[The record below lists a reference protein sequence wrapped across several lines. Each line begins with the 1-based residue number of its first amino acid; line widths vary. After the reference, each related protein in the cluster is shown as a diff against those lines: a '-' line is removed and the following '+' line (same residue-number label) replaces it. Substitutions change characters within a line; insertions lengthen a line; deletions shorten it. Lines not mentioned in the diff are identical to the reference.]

1 MKTVWDQT
9 GARKYETGVDQAVLF
24 VMDDA
29 GVYGKGEAWNGLISV
44 NEKPSGGEATAK
56 YANNKKYLNLVA
68 AEQFGC
74 TIEAFTYPDGW
85 EQCDGIAE
93 LANGITI
100 GQQRRHT
107 FALCYRTLVGND
119 VEGDS
124 FGAKY
129 HFMWGGLAKPS
140 EKPHTTVNESPEA
153 ATMSWE
159 VTTTA
164 IDVEGFKP
172 TASLTVDTTTLTEA
186 QLAKLPDLLD
196 LVYGTDGTP
205 GTDAKMPTPAEIVAV
220 FA

>member
-1 MKTVWDQT
+1 MDKLVWDEVSKRLFETGCDRGVLYVRDNT
-9 GARKYETGVDQAVLF
+9 GAYPTGVP
-24 VMDDA
+24 
-29 GVYGKGEAWNGLISV
+29 WNGLVSV
-44 NEKPSGGEATAK
+44 TESPEGAEPNPQYADNIK
-56 YANNKKYLNLVA
+56 YVNIMS
-68 AEQFGC
+68 AEEFKG

-140 EKPHTTVNESPEA
+140 EKPPLCVVSTAPGVAGKSVDVVEP
-153 ATMSWE
+153 AT
-159 VTTTA
+159 
-164 IDVEGFKP
+164 
-172 TASLTVDTTTLTEA
+172 
-186 QLAKLPDLLD
+186 
-196 LVYGTDGTP
+196 
-205 GTDAKMPTPAEIVAV
+205 
-220 FA
+220 